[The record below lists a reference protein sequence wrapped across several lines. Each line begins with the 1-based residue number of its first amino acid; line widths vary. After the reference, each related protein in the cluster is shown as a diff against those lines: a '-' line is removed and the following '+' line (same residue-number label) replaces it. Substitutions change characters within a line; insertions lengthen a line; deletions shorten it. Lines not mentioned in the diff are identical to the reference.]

1 MGEEVGTNGC
11 NEIWSWVK
19 DLISVGDSL
28 PSNAGVF
35 GVSPFTT
42 GVCSVFPFN
51 TGVSDAPL
59 RSLHIIMV
67 TIIKALLM
75 PSAEKAMRLVF
86 REHAE
91 KEGVTTL
98 SIELRKWSMHMK
110 Y

>member
-1 MGEEVGTNGC
+1 MGKKLEVMA
-11 NEIWSWVK
+11 VMK
-19 DLISVGDSL
+19 FGDSL

-42 GVCSVFPFN
+42 GVCSVFPFK

-59 RSLHIIMV
+59 RSVHIIMA

-91 KEGVTTL
+91 KEGSQL
-98 SIELRKWSMHMK
+98 
-110 Y
+110 